1 MLYAFLDMM
10 ASEKGCSQ
18 NTLKAYCSDLK
29 QFFEECSVLP
39 ADISEKHIS
48 AYIEF
53 LHKKHYLPKSQARKI
68 SALKEF
74 CKFLFSEKI
83 LRKNPMLYVDCPKQE
98 KPLPKFLTPKQIEDL
113 INQAQNHSKNEIKR
127 IGVMISLMFAC
138 GLRVSELVSLPVNA
152 VNHDKKE
159 ISVYGKGSKERIV
172 PVSQKALKDLNE
184 YASFR
189 DFFVKKGQNDKFLF
203 PSKNSACGHIT
214 RDAFFKNLKKLAM
227 TCGLNVSLVSPHT
240 LRHSFATNL
249 LNHDADL
256 RSVQKMLGHESVVTT
271 EIYTH
276 IISDKLIE
284 TVQQKHPLKDFK
296 L

>member
-1 MLYAFLDMM
+1 M
-10 ASEKGCSQ
+10 
-18 NTLKAYCSDLK
+18 
-29 QFFEECSVLP
+29 
-39 ADISEKHIS
+39 
-48 AYIEF
+48 
-53 LHKKHYLPKSQARKI
+53 
-68 SALKEF
+68 
-74 CKFLFSEKI
+74 
-83 LRKNPMLYVDCPKQE
+83 
-98 KPLPKFLTPKQIEDL
+98 
-113 INQAQNHSKNEIKR
+113 
-127 IGVMISLMFAC
+127 
-138 GLRVSELVSLPVNA
+138 
-152 VNHDKKE
+152 
-159 ISVYGKGSKERIV
+159 
-172 PVSQKALKDLNE
+172 
-184 YASFR
+184 
-189 DFFVKKGQNDKFLF
+189 F

-227 TCGLNVSLVSPHT
+227 DCGLNVSLVSPHT